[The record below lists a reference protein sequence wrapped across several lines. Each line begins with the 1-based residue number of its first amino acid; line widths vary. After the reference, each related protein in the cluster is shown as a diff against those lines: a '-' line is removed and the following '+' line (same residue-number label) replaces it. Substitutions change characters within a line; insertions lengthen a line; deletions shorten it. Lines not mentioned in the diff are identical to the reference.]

1 MKLFDKIPTNFFS
14 LLTRKYR
21 SIYAFALLTLYDALK
36 TYKTKIKRSD
46 YVSMLKNR
54 GSELLNLFDI
64 NEDRSEDGDETKDET
79 PNIDDNLLNQKVNY
93 IIRKLVQTGWIQIE
107 KESKTNTYYIYL
119 PSYTVYSLE
128 LIKNICSD
136 VTSYIPLVHQTYS
149 ELKLENEKEDDF
161 MFRTLLNAL
170 KNAESLELNVS
181 MLHHSICVYSHR
193 LTNILSPN
201 DILAEHF
208 NEYAEEISDNFY
220 HPMKTYDSFGLY
232 SLPIINILKGW
243 LNSERILYKLAEQA
257 RLEPEYVELSVNE
270 RIKKITKIINS
281 IIDIFSELYDDFSD
295 IDEEN
300 SNYIESVQKKVRYLS
315 NNDRTIK
322 GKVEM
327 ILLTIARKLY
337 ENDGDVDK
345 SATIKK
351 ASDTIELRRSA
362 LITETS
368 LTMPIHRT
376 GYAETE
382 LMCLEEPI
390 TPDADSLNQYL
401 DKEVNE
407 FGQAA
412 VNKFIIDRLNGKDEI
427 DTETIDIKNLED
439 LTLLILGIINSQFDD
454 SIINKER
461 FENAIVKNGSF
472 ELPKYKLTRK
482 DK

>member
-1 MKLFDKIPTNFFS
+1 MKLFDRIPTNFFS
-14 LLTRKYR
+14 LLSRKYR
-21 SIYAFALLTLYDALK
+21 SVYAFALLTLYDALK
-36 TYKTKIKRSD
+36 TYKIRIKRSD
-46 YVSMLKNR
+46 YVMMLKNR

-64 NEDRSEDGDETKDET
+64 NEDKSEDGDNVKDET

-93 IIRKLVQTGWIQIE
+93 IIRKLAQTGWIEIE
-107 KESKTNTYYIYL
+107 KEQKTNTFYIYL

-136 VTSYIPLVHQTYS
+136 TSSYVPLVHQTYS
-149 ELKLENEKEDDF
+149 ELKLEDEKEDDF
-161 MFRTLLNAL
+161 MFRTLLNTL

-181 MLHHSICVYSHR
+181 MLHHSICVYNHR

-201 DILAEHF
+201 DILSEHF
-208 NEYAEEISDNFY
+208 NDYASEVSDNIY

-232 SLPIINILKGW
+232 ALPIVNILKKW
-243 LNSERILYKLAEQA
+243 LYSERVLYKLADQA
-257 RLEPEYVELSVNE
+257 RLEPEYVELSVEE
-270 RIKKITKIINS
+270 RIKRITKILNRV
-281 IIDIFSELYDDFSD
+281 IDIFNELHDDFSD
-295 IDEEN
+295 IDNEN

-315 NNDRTIK
+315 NNDRTVK
-322 GKVEM
+322 GKVEV
-327 ILLTIARKLY
+327 ILLTMARELY

-345 SATIKK
+345 CPTIAKG
-351 ASDTIELRRSA
+351 AETIQMQRSG
-362 LITETS
+362 LISESS
-368 LTMPIHRT
+368 LTMPIRRGT
-376 GYAETE
+376 YEETE
-382 LMCLEEPI
+382 LMGLEDPVSPEEN
-390 TPDADSLNQYL
+390 ALNAYL

-412 VNKFIIDRLNGKDEI
+412 VNKFMLESFGNNKEI
-427 DTETIDIKNLED
+427 DTETIDIKNMEQ

-461 FENAIVKNGSF
+461 FENINVRNGSF